1 MKKIILF
8 LRQASTLQ
16 KLILSL
22 ILTTFVLGVAEV
34 VLLIRSLFDTSLLTN
49 AFDFF
54 IALLL
59 PLDAA
64 IILFWIDCSKRKQ
77 PVGKMT
83 VMRRIA
89 ATVLALMATGFY
101 IFIWTTKPW

>member
-16 KLILSL
+16 KLIISL

-34 VLLIRSLFDTSLLTN
+34 VLLIRSLFDASLLTN

-64 IILFWIDCSKRKQ
+64 VILFWIDCGKRKQ